1 MTIDLYRRNHIKKGG
16 NNKMDK
22 VKKERYEQA
31 VYLKMSMYLALEFLK
46 NIPEDMQGDYVIGQH
61 RKK

>member
-1 MTIDLYRRNHIKKGG
+1 
-16 NNKMDK
+16 MDK

-46 NIPEDMQGDYVIGQH
+46 NIPEDMQVDYVIGPH
-61 RKK
+61 WKK